1 MIMAPRN
8 LAAANAE
15 DRALRLYLQEIGEAR
30 PLSGDQEKALARKI
44 RKGDEEALNQ
54 LVFANLRFVVSVAK
68 KFKYSGIPLLDL
80 INEGNV
86 GLIEAAK
93 RFDADKGCKFIT
105 YAVWWIRQAILQA
118 IAQQSRIVRLPVSKA
133 NMAYK
138 VGKMAER
145 LGHTHHREATIE
157 EIAKEL
163 KVDPRQIEE
172 LKRVFNQHL
181 SLNGPLSDD
190 TEAELYQFVPNDS
203 SPMPDEMLMD
213 DSLAADV
220 EELIASLPP
229 RESKIMRLYFG
240 LGRERPH
247 TLQEI
252 GDELGLTRERV
263 RQIKEKVIS
272 KLRKN
277 PRGREL
283 ESYLH

>member
-1 MIMAPRN
+1 MAPSSTT
-8 LAAANAE
+8 AANAE
-15 DRALRLYLQEIGEAR
+15 DRALRLYLQEIGEAH
-30 PLSGDQEKALARKI
+30 PLSGDEEKKLGRKI
-44 RKGDEEALNQ
+44 RKGDKKALDQ

-93 RFDADKGCKFIT
+93 RFDADRGCKFIT
-105 YAVWWIRQAILQA
+105 YAVWWIRQSILQA

-138 VGKMAER
+138 VGKMAEK
-145 LGHTHHREATIE
+145 LGHIHYREATVE

-163 KVDPRQIEE
+163 DVEPRQIEE

-203 SPMPDEMLMD
+203 SPMPDEMLMTE
-213 DSLAADV
+213 SLTADV
-220 EELIASLPP
+220 ENMIASLSP

-240 LGRERPH
+240 LGKDRPH

-277 PRGREL
+277 PQGREL
-283 ESYLH
+283 ENYLH